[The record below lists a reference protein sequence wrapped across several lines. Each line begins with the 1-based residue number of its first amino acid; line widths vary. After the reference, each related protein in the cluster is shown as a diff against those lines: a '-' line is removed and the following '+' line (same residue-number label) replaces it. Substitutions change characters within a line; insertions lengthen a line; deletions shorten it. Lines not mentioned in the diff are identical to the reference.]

1 MRSGQGNPDEAR
13 AARYI
18 LKDYVNGKLLF
29 CHPPPGVS
37 GLEFNQP
44 NYQNTIRKLAGKRHA
59 PVTRVGKDSDT
70 FVPSNFSTTDSTTLL
85 PAKAEGTRSRAID
98 QAFFDNGAGFL
109 DSRPFIQQS
118 GQPFSRLMMY
128 PHQHSVAADG
138 TPIDPH
144 HARIF
149 TLLKDSEGKKH
160 KKVKRVK
167 QRSGKGY
174 EI

>member
-29 CHPPPGVS
+29 CHPPPGAS
-37 GLEFNQP
+37 ELEFNQP
-44 NYQNTIRKLAGKRHA
+44 TYQNTIRRLAGKKHA

-70 FVPSNFSTTDSTTLL
+70 FVSSDFSAAGSTTLL
-85 PAKAEGTRSRAID
+85 PAKSAGTRSHAID
-98 QAFFDNGAGFL
+98 QAFFENGADFL

-118 GQPFSRLMMY
+118 GRFPRTMMY

-138 TPIDPH
+138 TPLDPH
-144 HARIF
+144 HTRMLA
-149 TLLKDSEGKKH
+149 LLKDSEGKKH
-160 KKVKRVK
+160 KRMKRVK

-174 EI
+174 EIF